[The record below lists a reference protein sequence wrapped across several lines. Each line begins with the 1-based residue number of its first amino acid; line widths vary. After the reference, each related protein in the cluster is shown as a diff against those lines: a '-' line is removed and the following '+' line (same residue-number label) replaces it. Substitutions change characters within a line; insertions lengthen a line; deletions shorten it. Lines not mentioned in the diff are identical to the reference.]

1 MQLNATAAE
10 HWLYFPLVGLLM
22 VFFGWMIEL
31 PPRFQQTATA
41 LALCVAGAF
50 GVRSTIRSGDWLS
63 PQIFYERTIAA
74 AGWSPRVGMNL
85 GIIYGKQ
92 GRLDEAR
99 LLLERTLAAWPDYPL
114 ARSHLAIIL
123 AQQGATQRADALLAA
138 TAEKA
143 SQQRYEYP
151 RTWLASLQLAKAEN
165 RKGNN
170 DEALRVL
177 AAARELEPMMWPLA
191 ELQCEIIRQTQGPEA
206 ALPIVEEFTKA
217 YWWQYPAFL
226 ALGKLKAQQ
235 GDVPSAIAALTHAS
249 RLDVHETD
257 ALNLIARIQL
267 RAKNLPAALGAQRR
281 AVARQPYEP
290 SQYILFSE
298 VLLEMG
304 RTEQAQEARE
314 KARQLEEQ
322 GLAAA
327 QA

>member
-1 MQLNATAAE
+1 MLITKTSRDTYQFSSDFFRPDGGVSFGDFASARRFASQMSAHRTQPVPASDLYAMQL
-10 HWLYFPLVGLLM
+10 
-22 VFFGWMIEL
+22 I
-31 PPRFQQTATA
+31 
-41 LALCVAGAF
+41 
-50 GVRSTIRSGDWLS
+50 
-63 PQIFYERTIAA
+63 
-74 AGWSPRVGMNL
+74 
-85 GIIYGKQ
+85 
-92 GRLDEAR
+92 
-99 LLLERTLAAWPDYPL
+99 
-114 ARSHLAIIL
+114 
-123 AQQGATQRADALLAA
+123 
-138 TAEKA
+138 
-143 SQQRYEYP
+143 
-151 RTWLASLQLAKAEN
+151 
-165 RKGNN
+165 

-226 ALGKLKAQQ
+226 ALGKVKARH

-304 RTEQAQEARE
+304 RTEQAHEARE